1 MSMMLSMFF
10 VSLIAITASV
20 PVQAG
25 HAGAFLGGIAVA
37 RIGQNMRDRTDA
49 EQDQAYYSQQQ
60 AYAAQSNSSNAS
72 SPEERIKQLDKL
84 LAGGYISQ
92 QEYNAKK
99 QEILNNL

>member
-1 MSMMLSMFF
+1 MTLCTFI
-10 VSLIAITASV
+10 VSVIAITATV

-60 AYAAQSNSSNAS
+60 AYAAQSNASNAS
-72 SPEERIKQLDKL
+72 SPEERIKQLDRL

-99 QEILNNL
+99 QEILNSL